1 MTRTTC
7 PPQSVYAISKLAGEH
22 LALAYCERSL
32 VVRSAGLYGV
42 HGSASKGGNFVQ
54 RMLRRA
60 REQGELRMVADQ
72 RLTPTFT
79 ADLAV
84 GLLDAVRADARG
96 LLHLTNSGACSWY
109 EFRGDRGAGGLEV
122 AIEPLETAV
131 PPGGARRPLNGV
143 LATRRADE
151 LGLTPLRDWRD
162 ALADYMTVAAL
173 TSSR

>member
-1 MTRTTC
+1 
-7 PPQSVYAISKLAGEH
+7 
-22 LALAYCERSL
+22 
-32 VVRSAGLYGV
+32 
-42 HGSASKGGNFVQ
+42 
-54 RMLRRA
+54 
-60 REQGELRMVADQ
+60 MVADQ

-109 EFRGDRGAGGLEV
+109 EFTEAIVEQAGLEV

-162 ALADYMTVAAL
+162 ALADATVAAL
-173 TSSR
+173 TSSG